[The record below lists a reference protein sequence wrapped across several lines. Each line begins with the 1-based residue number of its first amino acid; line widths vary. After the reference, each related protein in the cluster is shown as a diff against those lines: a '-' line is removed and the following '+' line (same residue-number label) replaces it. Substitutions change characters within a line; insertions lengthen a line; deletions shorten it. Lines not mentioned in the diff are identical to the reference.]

1 MYIKNIFRWGRSIGG
16 SAAVY
21 LAQRLSKEKNPPF
34 GLILQCS
41 FLSICR
47 LHWNYRFKIF
57 FDMFDNLSR
66 IGDVR
71 CPVFILHGE
80 KDPLVPV
87 WGARVLYKYF

>member
-1 MYIKNIFRWGRSIGG
+1 
-16 SAAVY
+16 
-21 LAQRLSKEKNPPF
+21 
-34 GLILQCS
+34 
-41 FLSICR
+41 
-47 LHWNYRFKIF
+47 
-57 FDMFDNLSR
+57 MFDNLSR